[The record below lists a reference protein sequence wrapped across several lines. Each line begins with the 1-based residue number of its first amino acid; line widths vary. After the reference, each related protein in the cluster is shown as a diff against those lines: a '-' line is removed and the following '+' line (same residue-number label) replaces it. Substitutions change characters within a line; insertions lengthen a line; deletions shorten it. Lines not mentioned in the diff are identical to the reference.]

1 MCPLSPCIY
10 LLVEGMKDI
19 NLLSMIRY
27 GMTIIFGCHLGEVA
41 VASIYTVMPCYILD
55 ETGVKMGARCDHSP
69 RGRSFVLLIITL
81 QRGPGSGNDSRAAT
95 GLSLTPSDRY
105 RLLVRTPTHTDTLA
119 NTASRMQ
126 RSAAGVAAAA
136 FGGDASCCRSS
147 G

>member
-1 MCPLSPCIY
+1 MYRSVSTQSLHLFVS
-10 LLVEGMKDI
+10 GMKEGYKFVIYDKVQYDH
-19 NLLSMIRY
+19 NFRLP
-27 GMTIIFGCHLGEVA
+27 LGRGSSCE
-41 VASIYTVMPCYILD
+41 YTVMPCYILD

-69 RGRSFVLLIITL
+69 RGRSFVLLIITR
-81 QRGPGSGNDSRAAT
+81 QRGPRSGNDSRAAT

-105 RLLVRTPTHTDTLA
+105 RPLVRTPTHTDTLA

-126 RSAAGVAAAA
+126 RSAAAAA